1 MCRSRFI
8 ASCTANKRFANMEIS
23 QNRKMNG
30 KKKNSPKQYDAILM
44 DKTNETTNVSDKKK
58 DK

>member
-1 MCRSRFI
+1 MYRCRFI

-23 QNRKMNG
+23 QNRKMNR
-30 KKKNSPKQYDAILM
+30 KKNSPKQYDAFLM

-58 DK
+58 VK

>member
-1 MCRSRFI
+1 M
-8 ASCTANKRFANMEIS
+8 
-23 QNRKMNG
+23 NR
-30 KKKNSPKQYDAILM
+30 KKNSPKQYDAILM

>member
-30 KKKNSPKQYDAILM
+30 KKNSPKQYDAILM